1 MTKINFTLEQLRLI
15 VNQMELIEYSGINQS
30 SLEYKRALQIKNKII
45 KQYHKQK

>member
-30 SLEYKRALQIKNKII
+30 SPEHRRALQIKNKII